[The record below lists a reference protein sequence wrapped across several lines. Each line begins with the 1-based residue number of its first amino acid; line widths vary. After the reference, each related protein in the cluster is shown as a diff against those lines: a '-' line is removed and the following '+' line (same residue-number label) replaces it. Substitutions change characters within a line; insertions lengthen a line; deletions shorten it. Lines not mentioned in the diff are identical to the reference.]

1 MYHGESDTGMTIHE
15 ISVKID
21 RGNILAQQAV
31 PLDYSKSVD
40 TLADELYAMSA
51 DMLIDVLQG
60 KTHPVPIDNTQSGSY
75 YTFPTREERIEF
87 KRRVAE
93 RNSRH

>member
-1 MYHGESDTGMTIHE
+1 
-15 ISVKID
+15 
-21 RGNILAQQAV
+21 
-31 PLDYSKSVD
+31 
-40 TLADELYAMSA
+40 
-51 DMLIDVLQG
+51 MLIDVLQG

-75 YTFPTREERIEF
+75 NTFPTREERIEF

>member
-1 MYHGESDTGMTIHE
+1 
-15 ISVKID
+15 
-21 RGNILAQQAV
+21 
-31 PLDYSKSVD
+31 
-40 TLADELYAMSA
+40 
-51 DMLIDVLQG
+51 MLIDVLQG

-93 RNSRH
+93 RNSRHRATNA